1 MRDCYGNKVK
11 ETQSALLTFDNLTAL
26 NLCTLKFMLA
36 TSINKATSHEI
47 GLLNAL
53 IKLKQ
58 DDASDIWDLLD

>member
-1 MRDCYGNKVK
+1 MKDCYGNKVK
-11 ETQSALLTFDNLTAL
+11 ETQSTLLTFDNLNEL

-36 TSINKATSHEI
+36 TSMGKAASHEI